1 MLQHSRTIPQMH
13 RAAIGVRMHSGW
25 GALVAV
31 SQSAGTIEVIDRRR
45 ITLTTPGA
53 PGAIQP
59 YHFAKDLELPA
70 AEKFIED
77 CFAGSKRLAAAV
89 IQDVVNELRARKY
102 RVVASAVIL
111 ASGRPLPPLAKIL
124 AAHPLLHAA
133 EGEFF
138 REAFSKACESLDIP
152 VTGLRQRDLEERAR
166 KTLGK
171 AATRIS
177 QQISAAGRSLGPP
190 WTTDQKTATLA
201 ALLVLM

>member
-1 MLQHSRTIPQMH
+1 MN

-31 SQSAGTIEVIDRRR
+31 SHQAGKVEVIDRRR
-45 ITLTTPGA
+45 ITLTPPGA

-59 YHFAKDLELPA
+59 YHFAKDLALPA
-70 AEKFIED
+70 AEKFIGD
-77 CFAGSKRLAAAV
+77 CFAASKNLAAVA
-89 IQDVVNELRARKY
+89 IQDLVNELRTRKY

-138 REAFSKACESLDIP
+138 REAFTKACENLNIP
-152 VTGLRQRDLEERAR
+152 VAGIRQRDLEDQAR
-166 KTLGK
+166 KK
-171 AATRIS
+171 FRKSAPRIA
-177 QQISAAGRSLGPP
+177 QQITAAGRSLGSP

-201 ALLVLM
+201 ALLALM

>member
-1 MLQHSRTIPQMH
+1 MK

-31 SQSAGTIEVIDRRR
+31 SQSAGTVEVIDRRR
-45 ITLTTPGA
+45 IALTSPGA

-70 AEKFIED
+70 AEKFIGD
-77 CFAGSKRLAAAV
+77 CFTASKRLAAAA

-111 ASGRPLPPLAKIL
+111 ASGRPLPSLAKIL

-138 REAFSKACESLDIP
+138 REAFTKACEGLDIP

-166 KTLGK
+166 TTFGK

-177 QQISAAGRSLGPP
+177 RQISEQGRTLGPP
-190 WTTDQKTATLA
+190 WTSDQKNATLA
-201 ALLVLM
+201 AFLVLM

>member
-1 MLQHSRTIPQMH
+1 MN

-31 SQSAGTIEVIDRRR
+31 SQSVGTVEVIDRRR

-59 YHFAKDLELPA
+59 YHFAKDLELA
-70 AEKFIED
+70 AKEKFIEH
-77 CFAGSKRLAAAV
+77 CFAASKSLAAAA
-89 IQDVVNELRARKY
+89 IQDVINELRTRKY

-138 REAFSKACESLDIP
+138 RDAFTKACESLDIP

-166 KTLGK
+166 TTFGK
-171 AATRIS
+171 AATRIAR
-177 QQISAAGRSLGPP
+177 QISAQGRSLGPP
-190 WTTDQKTATLA
+190 WTSDQKTAALA
-201 ALLVLM
+201 AFLVLM

>member
-1 MLQHSRTIPQMH
+1 MN

-31 SQSAGTIEVIDRRR
+31 SHHAGKAEVIDRRR
-45 ITLTTPGA
+45 ITLATPGA

-59 YHFAKDLELPA
+59 YHFAKDLALPA
-70 AEKFIED
+70 AEKFIGD
-77 CFAGSKRLAAAV
+77 CFAASKSLAAAA

-102 RVVASAVIL
+102 RIVAAAVIL

-138 REAFSKACESLDIP
+138 REAFTKACESLDIP
-152 VTGLRQRDLEERAR
+152 VTGLRQRDLEEQAR
-166 KTLGK
+166 KIFGK
-171 AATRIS
+171 SAIRIS
-177 QQISAAGRSLGPP
+177 QQITAAGRCLGPP

-201 ALLVLM
+201 GLLVLM

>member
-1 MLQHSRTIPQMH
+1 MH

-31 SQSAGTIEVIDRRR
+31 SQSAGKVEIIHRRR

-77 CFAGSKRLAAAV
+77 CFAASKSLAAAA

-124 AAHPLLHAA
+124 SAHPLLHAA

-138 REAFSKACESLDIP
+138 REAFTKASESLDIP

-166 KTLGK
+166 KTFGK

-177 QQISAAGRSLGPP
+177 QQINAAGRSLGPP

-201 ALLVLM
+201 ALLVLAGNHN